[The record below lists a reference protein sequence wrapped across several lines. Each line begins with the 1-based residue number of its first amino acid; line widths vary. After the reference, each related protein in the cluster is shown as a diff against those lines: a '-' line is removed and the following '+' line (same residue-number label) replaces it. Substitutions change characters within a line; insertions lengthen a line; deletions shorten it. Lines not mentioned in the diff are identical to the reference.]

1 MKEITETTHLG
12 TESVPRQETETH
24 ATIAHAGPH
33 IPSPKGEVIP
43 GWSLAGLPI
52 TNTIFSTW
60 IFMAVF
66 FVIISLFYTAITTRA
81 LPHVRALG
89 LDVVNRIFAYATS
102 LLGNAQMARR
112 YMWLL
117 GGIMVI
123 IFTGNI
129 FGLILDWFVLISANS
144 WLAEYFRPMYADLS
158 TTLVFS
164 LTVIIVAQAT
174 AIAMKGP
181 VHHFGHYLF
190 NYHGD
195 STAEK
200 IVGVFVGWLHFAWEF
215 IRIGSLSM
223 RLFLNIFVWAI
234 LISVV
239 VFVGTQIPSFHTGAF
254 RLLALPF
261 WFFELLVAFLQ
272 AYIFMTLSA
281 LYIRESIPDSYQ
293 H

>member
-1 MKEITETTHLG
+1 
-12 TESVPRQETETH
+12 
-24 ATIAHAGPH
+24 
-33 IPSPKGEVIP
+33 
-43 GWSLAGLPI
+43 
-52 TNTIFSTW
+52 
-60 IFMAVF
+60 MAVF
-66 FVIISLFYTAITTRA
+66 FVLIAVFYTAIRTRA

-89 LDVVNRIFAYATS
+89 LDVVNRIFNYATS
-102 LLGNAQMARR
+102 LLGSAQMARR

-123 IFTGNI
+123 VFTGNI
-129 FGLILDWFVLISANS
+129 FGLILDWFVLISANN
-144 WLAEYFRPMYADLS
+144 WLAVYFRPMYSDLS

-164 LTVIIVAQAT
+164 LTVIIVAQIT

-181 VHHFGHYLF
+181 LHHFGHYLF

-200 IVGVFVGWLHFAWEF
+200 IVGVFVGWLHFAGEF

-223 RLFLNIFVWAI
+223 RLFLNIFVGAI

-239 VFVGTQIPSFHTGAF
+239 VFVGTQIPAFHTGAF

-281 LYIRESIPDSYQ
+281 LYIRESIPESHQ